1 MIPCSAVVGVSIRES
16 HFPYPRTTGCISI
29 THLVLVSLGDTDD
42 QVVHPSQS
50 GDCDSNSCMAP
61 WRAWPSSAFRHRV
74 APPRILGV
82 LFLLANRLSK
92 AAVHA
97 FLVVLASWSSG
108 LPGPGIHHPRLVG
121 DDLRVEIGISMMIA
135 GCELT
140 EERRRLTVGM
150 SEAKA
155 ATRRHEY
162 FMIVEEKRL
171 ECIGEGLLDE

>member
-1 MIPCSAVVGVSIRES
+1 M
-16 HFPYPRTTGCISI
+16 
-29 THLVLVSLGDTDD
+29 HLVLVSLGDTDD
-42 QVVHPSQS
+42 QVVHPSQN
-50 GDCDSNSCMAP
+50 GDCASNSCMAP

-121 DDLRVEIGISMMIA
+121 YDLRVEIGISMMIA
-135 GCELT
+135 GCGLT
-140 EERRRLTVGM
+140 KERRRLTVGM

-155 ATRRHEY
+155 AMRRHEY
-162 FMIVEEKRL
+162 FMFVEEKRL
-171 ECIGEGLLDE
+171 ECIGKGLLDG